1 MLIVRLLLVVM
12 AIVLLAGNAQSA
24 PDSAAAPDSPSVS
37 RQEMLARDT
46 AYQKF
51 VLDSM
56 ELAHRA
62 KVEMMGAENGAEVL
76 QTDPES
82 IIGVS
87 IPIISIIVVF
97 LFLWRSNEAKKAV
110 RLAMIERGMDPGL
123 LQEQPNESSRKY
135 GALRIGMLLAGVGLG
150 ILVGFLINVALLPE
164 HGNHWPLVI
173 ISSALLFGGAGLILY
188 HRMATKI
195 EQTKG

>member
-1 MLIVRLLLVVM
+1 MIIIRLLLVAL
-12 AIVLLAGNAQSA
+12 AIVLFAGNAQGA
-24 PDSAAAPDSPSVS
+24 PDTVAAPDSPSVS
-37 RQEMLARDT
+37 RQELLARDT

-62 KVEMMGAENGAEVL
+62 KVEMMETQNGGGL
-76 QTDPES
+76 RQPDPES

-150 ILVGFLINVALLPE
+150 ILVGFMISLSVLPDR
-164 HGNHWPLVI
+164 GNTWPLVI

-195 EQTKG
+195 EQSKG